1 MDLTRTSARALS
13 EAIHRREVSCRE
25 VLEAH
30 LDQVARCNPRHFA
43 IESLQNAGELLRQ
56 ADARDAQL
64 ARSESLGWMHGLPIA
79 IKDLAATAG
88 IRMTD
93 SCHGY
98 PITPNRLARNF
109 TAQAPNQI
117 WLSDLTCIPAACTR
131 PWAISAWPRPSAERL
146 NRVH

>member
-30 LDQVARCNPRHFA
+30 LDQVARFNPRHVA
-43 IESLQNAGELLRQ
+43 IVSLQDAGELLRQ

-64 ARSESLGWMHGLPIA
+64 ARGESLGWMHGMPIA

-88 IRMTD
+88 IRTTLGSPLMADNTPAED
-93 SCHGY
+93 SLMVAR
-98 PITPNRLARNF
+98 IRL
-109 TAQAPNQI
+109 
-117 WLSDLTCIPAACTR
+117 
-131 PWAISAWPRPSAERL
+131 ERL
-146 NRVH
+146 YGRESG